1 MAKKI
6 SNKDIFED
14 GLFSP
19 AVKNAEALNKEL
31 DKLEQGLKDIATVAK
46 KDLKNIKVVNF
57 SDVQKGTKAIK
68 EVDAAFKGLTAV
80 EKERIKLREK
90 LKQQNSTAINQNTTL
105 KRQVSE
111 QIKVNKDLEIIQNK
125 NAGTLQKLAAQNRI
139 LRRERERLNLDTEKG
154 RKRLKEINTELDKN
168 NKRITDN
175 SDKLKKQ
182 RMNVGNYTDS
192 IKEAAGAS
200 GLFGGVLG
208 KLNQIQGVLNALTK
222 KNTVQ
227 EEVNTVAKEANAA
240 ATLQLSVAQRSLSAA
255 TALGTKALKA
265 FKIAL
270 ASTGIGLLLIAIGGL
285 VAFFKRSQD
294 GADALSKGLAGLQ
307 AGIDVLIDRFEK
319 IGRGLVLIFSG
330 LGDELKK
337 AQIKLKI
344 FILEAAQFKV
354 GNKVFNDSTKEV
366 AKLNKELDGLGG
378 VSEGLD
384 LISEAFKNI
393 GDEIAND
400 VVEAAKLKD
409 LTKELTREQKLFE
422 AEQATTLTRTK
433 ELNLIAKDKLKT
445 DEERI
450 ASLKEANKLEI
461 GLAQKQLALQERSLA
476 ASLDAISSD
485 ERSLSL
491 DADRL
496 EFIEQIKNGQ
506 ISAADAVQKA
516 ADFTLSSAAGEE
528 ALFEIIEK
536 IVAQEQAKQ
545 FLYDK
550 QATTIKKTS
559 ALQVQVATKNSKA
572 LLQESKFRKEIAKDE
587 DEAINNRIDALEE
600 ARDFEID
607 AAKVRRDANIINE
620 REYQALRL
628 TVTKSTQEAIQKLLE
643 KTDNLTDKNREKII
657 KKQIETINKIEQE
670 QFKGEIDRID
680 RLAEAEELSNERRIE
695 LINESNELRRSQL
708 EAQAEFELSQAG
720 LTAEQINE
728 LRETGSTERLEL
740 EEGTAEEVELVNI
753 QLQNDLANLEDDRLK
768 SVEDV
773 NSKIEDSDK
782 KSAEKRLET
791 ANKLIDLTSEA
802 FSEAF
807 DEREKALDDEIKRRE
822 EKVSLQ
828 QSRAEQG
835 LENQLAFEKEQLAK
849 AELERARLAEK
860 RAKQEEAAALAQAF
874 LNAFAARSK
883 DNPDT
888 AAAKAL
894 TDVIIA
900 KALAETVAGA
910 FAEGVEDF
918 QGKGTG
924 TSDSN
929 LIRFSHGESV
939 VTAKG
944 TKENQGLVTAMNN
957 GEVGSWFANN
967 MMLSPLSSEK
977 NYDSF
982 GILANEIKEIKQA
995 IKNRPT
1001 SQTNLDNMGNVLQ
1014 STYRNGIKNTVKYL
1028 NKPGVI

>member
-14 GLFSP
+14 GLFAP
-19 AVKNAEALNKEL
+19 ATKNAEELNKEL
-31 DKLEQGLKDIATVAK
+31 DKLEKGLKDIASVAK
-46 KDLKNIKVVNF
+46 KDLKDIKVVNF

-68 EVDAAFKGLTAV
+68 DVDAAFKGLTAV

-90 LKQQNSTAINQNTTL
+90 LKQQNSTAIDQNTTL

-111 QIKVNKDLEIIQNK
+111 QIKVNKDFDILQAK

-154 RKRLKEINTELDKN
+154 QKRLKEINKELDKN

-208 KLNQIQGVLNALTK
+208 KLNQIQAVLNALTK
-222 KNTVQ
+222 TNTVE

-240 ATLQLSVAQRSLSAA
+240 ATVQLSVAQRALNAA
-255 TALGTKALKA
+255 TGFGTKALKA

-270 ASTGIGLLLIAIGGL
+270 AGTGIGLLVVALGGL

-294 GADALSKGLAGLQ
+294 GADSLSKGLAGLT
-307 AGIDVLIDRFEK
+307 AGIDVIIDRFEQV
-319 IGRGLVLIFSG
+319 GRGIVTLIKGFASF
-330 LGDELKK
+330 DSD
-337 AQIKLKI
+337 KI
-344 FILEAAQFKV
+344 
-354 GNKVFNDSTKEV
+354 
-366 AKLNKELDGLGG
+366 
-378 VSEGLD
+378 SEGLD
-384 LISEAFKNI
+384 LISTAFKGI
-393 GDEIAND
+393 GEEIAND
-400 VVEAAKLKD
+400 VAEATKLKN
-409 LTKELTREQKLFE
+409 LTIELTREQKLFE
-422 AEQATTLTRTK
+422 AEQAKSITTTK
-433 ELNLIAKDKLKT
+433 ELTKIAKDKLAADQDRLT
-445 DEERI
+445 ALDEINRI
-450 ASLKEANKLEI
+450 EI
-461 GLAQKQLALQERSLA
+461 DIAEKQLALQERSLA
-476 ASLDAISSD
+476 ASLDAISAD
-485 ERSLSL
+485 EKSLTL

-496 EFIEQIKNGQ
+496 KFIEQIKNGQ

-536 IVAQEQAKQ
+536 IVAQEQARQ
-545 FLYDK
+545 SLLDK
-550 QATTIKKTS
+550 QATTIKRRS
-559 ALQVQVATKNSKA
+559 ALEVQIATKNSKA
-572 LLQESKFRKEIAKDE
+572 LLQESKFKKEIAKDE

-600 ARDFEID
+600 ARDFEIE

-643 KTDNLTDKNREKII
+643 KTDDVTDKNREKII
-657 KKQIETINKIEQE
+657 KKQIDTINKIEQE

-708 EAQAEFELSQAG
+708 EAQADFELSTAE
-720 LTAEQINE
+720 LTAEERE
-728 LRETGSTERLEL
+728 LIE
-740 EEGTAEEVELVNI
+740 I

-773 NSKIEDSDK
+773 NAKIEDSDK

-828 QSRAEQG
+828 QSRAEKG

-874 LNAFAARSK
+874 LNAFASRSK
-883 DNPDT
+883 DDPDT

-900 KALAETVAGA
+900 KALSETVAGA

-982 GILANEIKEIKQA
+982 GILAQKIESIEKA

-1014 STYRNGIKNTVKYL
+1014 STYRNGVKNTVKYL
-1028 NKPGVI
+1028 NARPRI

>member
-68 EVDAAFKGLTAV
+68 EVDAAFKGLSAV
-80 EKERIKLREK
+80 EKERIKLGEK
-90 LKQQNSTAINQNTTL
+90 LKQQNSTAILQNTTL

-111 QIKVNKDLEIIQNK
+111 QIKATKDFEIIQNK
-125 NAGTLQKLAAQNRI
+125 NAGTLTKLAAQSRI

-154 RKRLKEINTELDKN
+154 RKKLQEINKELDKN
-168 NKRITDN
+168 NKFISKN
-175 SDKLKKQ
+175 SDKLKQQKL
-182 RMNVGNYTDS
+182 NVGNYTDS

-208 KLNQIQGVLNALTK
+208 KLNQIQAVLNALTK

-227 EEVNTVAKEANAA
+227 EEVNTVAKEANAL
-240 ATLQLSVAQRSLSAA
+240 ATVQLSVAQRALNVA
-255 TALGTKALKA
+255 TGLGTKALKL
-265 FKIAL
+265 FKVAL
-270 ASTGIGLLLIAIGGL
+270 ASTGIGLLLIALGGL
-285 VAFFKRSQD
+285 VAFFQRSQD
-294 GADALSKGLAGLQ
+294 GADSLSKGMAGLQ
-307 AGIDVLIDRFEK
+307 AGIDVLIDRFEQV
-319 IGRGLVLIFSG
+319 GRGLVLIFKG

-344 FILEAAQFKV
+344 FLLESAKFEVA
-354 GNKVFNDSTKEV
+354 GKVFNDSTKQV
-366 AKLNKELDGLGG
+366 AELNKELEGLGG
-378 VSEGLD
+378 VSEGLE
-384 LISEAFKNI
+384 LIKEAFKGI

-400 VVEAAKLKD
+400 VLEASKLKK
-409 LTKELTREQKLFE
+409 LTIELTREQKLFE
-422 AEQATTLTRTK
+422 AQQATTLTRTK

-445 DEERI
+445 DEERV
-450 ASLKEANKLEI
+450 AALTEANKLEV
-461 GLAQKQLALQERSLA
+461 GLAEKQLALQERSLA
-476 ASLDAISSD
+476 ASLDAISAD
-485 ERSLSL
+485 EKSLSL

-506 ISAADAVQKA
+506 ISSAEAVKKA
-516 ADFTLSSAAGEE
+516 ADFTLSSAAGQE

-536 IVAQEQAKQ
+536 IKEQEQAKQ
-545 FLYDK
+545 SLLDK
-550 QATTIKKTS
+550 QATTIKKLS
-559 ALQVQVATKNSKA
+559 ALQVQIATKNSKA
-572 LLQESKFRKEIAKDE
+572 LLQESKFKKEIAKDE
-587 DEAINNRIDALEE
+587 DEAINNRIDALED
-600 ARDFEID
+600 ARDFEIE
-607 AAKVRRDANIINE
+607 AAEVRRDANIINE

-643 KTDNLTDKNREKII
+643 KTDKLTDKNRDKII

-670 QFKGEIDRID
+670 QFKGEVDRLD
-680 RLAEAEELSNERRIE
+680 RLAEAEDLSNQERVE
-695 LINESNELRRSQL
+695 LINQSNELRRSQL
-708 EAQAEFELSQAG
+708 EAQADFELSTAE
-720 LTAEQINE
+720 LTAEERE
-728 LRETGSTERLEL
+728 LIE
-740 EEGTAEEVELVNI
+740 I

-768 SVEDV
+768 AVEDV
-773 NSKIEDSDK
+773 NDKIEDSDK
-782 KSAEKRLET
+782 KTAEKRLES
-791 ANKLIDLTSEA
+791 AKKLIELTSEA
-802 FSEAF
+802 FS
-807 DEREKALDDEIKRRE
+807 DEIDKEEKEQDAAIKRRE
-822 EKVSLQ
+822 ESVSLQ

-835 LENQLAFEKEQLAK
+835 LENTLAFEKEQLAK
-849 AELERARLAEK
+849 AELERARTAEK
-860 RAKQEEAAALAQAF
+860 RAKQEEALALAQAF

-883 DNPDT
+883 DDPDT

-894 TDVIIA
+894 TDVILA
-900 KALAETVAGA
+900 KALSETIVGA

-918 QGKGTG
+918 KGEGTG

-944 TKENQGLVTAMNN
+944 TKENKGLTTAMNN
-957 GEVGSWFANN
+957 GDVGSWFANN

-982 GILANEIKEIKQA
+982 GILAKEIKEIKYA

-1001 SQTNLDNMGNVLQ
+1001 SQTNLDNMGNVMQ

-1028 NKPGVI
+1028 NARPRI

>member
-31 DKLEQGLKDIATVAK
+31 DKLEQGLKDIASVAK

-68 EVDAAFKGLTAV
+68 EVDAAFKGLSAV

-90 LKQQNSTAINQNTTL
+90 LKQQNSTAIDQNTTL

-111 QIKVNKDLEIIQNK
+111 QIKVNKDFEVIQNK

-154 RKRLKEINTELDKN
+154 RKRLKEINKELDKN

-208 KLNQIQGVLNALTK
+208 KLNQIQAVLNALTK
-222 KNTVQ
+222 TNTVE

-240 ATLQLSVAQRSLSAA
+240 ATIQLSVAQRALNAA
-255 TALGTKALKA
+255 TGFGTKALKA

-270 ASTGIGLLLIAIGGL
+270 ASTGIGALLLALGGL
-285 VAFFKRSQD
+285 VAFFQRSQD
-294 GADALSKGLAGLQ
+294 GADALSKGLAGLT
-307 AGIDVLIDRFEK
+307 AGIDVIIDRFEQV
-319 IGRGLVLIFSG
+319 GRGIVTLIKGFASF
-330 LGDELKK
+330 DSD
-337 AQIKLKI
+337 KI
-344 FILEAAQFKV
+344 
-354 GNKVFNDSTKEV
+354 
-366 AKLNKELDGLGG
+366 
-378 VSEGLD
+378 SEGLD
-384 LISEAFKNI
+384 LISTAFKGI
-393 GDEIAND
+393 GEEIAND
-400 VVEAAKLKD
+400 VAEATKLKN
-409 LTKELTREQKLFE
+409 LTIELTREQKLFE
-422 AEQATTLTRTK
+422 AEQAKSITTTK
-433 ELNLIAKDKLKT
+433 ELTKIAKDKLAADQDRLT
-445 DEERI
+445 ALDEINKIEIDI
-450 ASLKEANKLEI
+450 AE
-461 GLAQKQLALQERSLA
+461 KQLALQERSLA
-476 ASLDAISSD
+476 ASLDAISAD
-485 ERSLSL
+485 EKSLTL

-496 EFIEQIKNGQ
+496 KFIEQIKNGQ

-536 IVAQEQAKQ
+536 IVAQEQARQ
-545 FLYDK
+545 SLLDK
-550 QATTIKKTS
+550 QATTIKRRS
-559 ALQVQVATKNSKA
+559 ALEVQIATKNSKA
-572 LLQESKFRKEIAKDE
+572 LLQESKFKKEIAKDE

-600 ARDFEID
+600 ARDFEIE

-643 KTDNLTDKNREKII
+643 KTDDVTDKNREKII
-657 KKQIETINKIEQE
+657 KKQIDTINKIEQE

-708 EAQAEFELSQAG
+708 EAQADFELSTAE
-720 LTAEQINE
+720 LTAEERE
-728 LRETGSTERLEL
+728 LIE
-740 EEGTAEEVELVNI
+740 I

-900 KALAETVAGA
+900 KALSETVAGA

-944 TKENQGLVTAMNN
+944 TKDNQGLVTAMNN
-957 GEVGSWFANN
+957 GDVGSWFANN

-1001 SQTNLDNMGNVLQ
+1001 SQTNLDNMGNVMQ
-1014 STYRNGIKNTVKYL
+1014 STYRNGIKNTVKYV